1 MIKEPPHFG
10 NDKPWMNQLKNW
22 CRTVKDE
29 FERTALRGDGVT
41 TSISSGVVHANILSY
56 PGNFEMVSIDNDN
69 LEMRLDDGVIKIK
82 GLGYAVHTYTYVGN
96 KVDLPAVSSDTT
108 FYVFVEVHSPNILYG
123 FVCSTSLLQD
133 DLSNGIF
140 YVPIYKMKMVERE
153 VDETTEKIY
162 SIILDMRNGV
172 VL

>member
-1 MIKEPPHFG
+1 
-10 NDKPWMNQLKNW
+10 
-22 CRTVKDE
+22 
-29 FERTALRGDGVT
+29 
-41 TSISSGVVHANILSY
+41 
-56 PGNFEMVSIDNDN
+56 
-69 LEMRLDDGVIKIK
+69 MRLDDGVIKIK